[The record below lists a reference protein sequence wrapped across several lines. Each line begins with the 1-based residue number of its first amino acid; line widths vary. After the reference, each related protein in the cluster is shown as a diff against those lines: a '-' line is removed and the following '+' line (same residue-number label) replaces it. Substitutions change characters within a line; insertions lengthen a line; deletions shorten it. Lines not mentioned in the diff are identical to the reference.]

1 MLYGIESSVG
11 ATSSRPLDR
20 LLFFLLWSDHTIGPS
35 EAGDVT
41 VFTYA
46 TDFCAREGPADRG
59 AGAGRGAAAGV
70 TGWLDCGCFGVA
82 DLNAF
87 LAREAPSMSSSS
99 DPASCSPSIT
109 GFAVHFII
117 DEFLIDHL
125 SQILNVFQRFR
136 AEIALP

>member
-1 MLYGIESSVG
+1 MLFKFESSVG
-11 ATSSRPLDR
+11 ATSSRPLDH
-20 LLFFLLWSDHTIGPS
+20 LFFFPLWSVRTIGSS

-46 TDFCAREGPADRG
+46 TDFCLLLAWGRSGEGPDRAREGPADRG
-59 AGAGRGAAAGV
+59 AGADRGAAAGV

-99 DPASCSPSIT
+99 DPASCSLSIT
-109 GFAVHFII
+109 GFAVLDTTSF
-117 DEFLIDHL
+117 
-125 SQILNVFQRFR
+125 SMNS
-136 AEIALP
+136 